1 MQPRTDS
8 RHAEVSLTPGTW
20 VRILAVGAS
29 FCALFYHFL
38 LNQMEI
44 SRDPDW
50 SHAYL
55 IPAISAYYI
64 YENRGRIL
72 ALPARANWLGLPLML
87 LGVGLYFFFTLGPTA
102 NHTLQGAAMICTLL
116 GLVLLLLGARLWWA
130 LMFPMLYLAMGVRMP
145 PRLLLMVTPTLQVWA
160 SKGSYYLLNLLGY
173 DTDISGTVLT
183 VYHNGKTLPLNV
195 AEACSGMRMIVA
207 FIALGIAMAFLTCK
221 AWWQRLAL
229 IFMGVPVAIFVN
241 VLRVASLGIAST
253 INPDLARGEAHV
265 FIGTLW
271 LIPAILIYLGLV
283 WIVQHVF
290 ISVSDGGP
298 GEPMALQRPA
308 ASPRLS
314 AAAVAA
320 PRWLAPAVCVGLLA
334 GAVAFAPV
342 QDAMGIYLRKEPVPL
357 RAPLSTLPVQV
368 GPWKAIGSDEIVSP
382 EVIREFG
389 TEEYL
394 TRNFARD
401 GDASS
406 GVLQL
411 HVAYYT
417 GSIDAVPHIPD
428 RCFVG
433 GGLVRSPTTTAV
445 PLDIDQS
452 LWWPDPDTTDE
463 TGAAGEGGYLMA
475 ITSGPARQVVR
486 MPRLGE
492 VGLRLNS
499 SEYWRQ
505 EDREHTLA
513 AGYFFIANGGVT
525 ASPEG
530 VRLLAY
536 DRSSKYAYYCKVQFT
551 YQHPTSAVDRT
562 DLGREASE
570 FLGLM
575 LPDLM
580 ACLPDWQDV
589 EQGRW
594 EAPPE
599 VEGAGN

>member
-8 RHAEVSLTPGTW
+8 RHAEVFLTRGTW

-29 FCALFYHFL
+29 FCAFFYHFL
-38 LNQMEI
+38 LNQVEI

-55 IPAISAYYI
+55 IPAISAYYV
-64 YENRGRIL
+64 YEHRRRIFS
-72 ALPARANWLGLPLML
+72 LPVRVNWLGLPLML
-87 LGVGLYFFFTLGPTA
+87 LGMGLYLFFTLGPTT

-130 LMFPMLYLAMGVRMP
+130 LMFPVLYLSMGVRMP

-160 SKGSYYLLNLLGY
+160 SKGSYFLLNLLGY
-173 DTDISGTVLT
+173 DTDLSGTVLT
-183 VYHNGKTLPLNV
+183 VYHGGRTLPLNV

-283 WIVQHVF
+283 WIVQHLF
-290 ISVSDGGP
+290 IDAREERGGDPPAP
-298 GEPMALQRPA
+298 GRSSAPAPPDALARA
-308 ASPRLS
+308 AR
-314 AAAVAA
+314 
-320 PRWLAPAVCVGLLA
+320 RWLAPAVCLVLLA
-334 GAVAFAPV
+334 GAGAFAPL
-342 QDAMGIYLRKEPVPL
+342 QRAMGIYLRKQPLSL
-357 RAPLSTLPVQV
+357 RAPLSTLPTQV
-368 GPWKAIGSDEIVSP
+368 GSWKAIGTDEIVSP

-394 TRNFARD
+394 TRNYARD
-401 GDASS
+401 GDASG

-433 GGLVRSPTTTAV
+433 GGLTRAPTSTAV

-452 LWWPDPDTTDE
+452 LWWPDPENADR
-463 TGAAGEGGYLMA
+463 TGRADEGGYLMA
-475 ITSGPARQVVR
+475 ITSGAARRVVR
-486 MPRLGE
+486 MPRLAE
-492 VGLRLNS
+492 SGLRLNS
-499 SEYWRQ
+499 SEYWRP

-513 AGYFFIANGGVT
+513 AGYLFIANGGVT

-536 DRSSKYAYYCKVQFT
+536 DRSSQHAYYCKVQFT
-551 YQHPTSAVDRT
+551 YQHPTRPIDREE
-562 DLGREASE
+562 LGKAASE
-570 FLGLM
+570 FLNLM

-580 ACLPDWQDV
+580 ACLPDWWEV
-589 EQGRW
+589 ERGRTS
-594 EAPPE
+594 APPTE
-599 VEGAGN
+599 RGAGK

>member
-1 MQPRTDS
+1 M
-8 RHAEVSLTPGTW
+8 
-20 VRILAVGAS
+20 RILAVGAS

-38 LNQMEI
+38 LNQIEI

-87 LGVGLYFFFTLGPTA
+87 LGVGLYFFFTLGPTT

-160 SKGSYYLLNLLGY
+160 SRGSYYLLNLLGY

-253 INPDLARGEAHV
+253 INPDLARGEAHI

-290 ISVSDGGP
+290 INVGDDGP
-298 GEPMALQRPA
+298 GEPMAPQRPA
-308 ASPRLS
+308 ASTRLS

-357 RAPLSTLPVQV
+357 RTPLSTLPVQV
-368 GPWKAIGSDEIVSP
+368 GP
-382 EVIREFG
+382 
-389 TEEYL
+389 
-394 TRNFARD
+394 
-401 GDASS
+401 
-406 GVLQL
+406 
-411 HVAYYT
+411 
-417 GSIDAVPHIPD
+417 
-428 RCFVG
+428 
-433 GGLVRSPTTTAV
+433 
-445 PLDIDQS
+445 
-452 LWWPDPDTTDE
+452 
-463 TGAAGEGGYLMA
+463 
-475 ITSGPARQVVR
+475 VV
-486 MPRLGE
+486 
-492 VGLRLNS
+492 V
-499 SEYWRQ
+499 
-505 EDREHTLA
+505 
-513 AGYFFIANGGVT
+513 
-525 ASPEG
+525 
-530 VRLLAY
+530 
-536 DRSSKYAYYCKVQFT
+536 
-551 YQHPTSAVDRT
+551 
-562 DLGREASE
+562 
-570 FLGLM
+570 
-575 LPDLM
+575 
-580 ACLPDWQDV
+580 
-589 EQGRW
+589 
-594 EAPPE
+594 
-599 VEGAGN
+599 